1 MGTGCFFCDKNQVLE
16 INVLN
21 VNNRDIN
28 INNEKITMEQK
39 QMEKIEDQQKKF
51 ICKIKLNDG
60 NYGIGFFCQIPFAD
74 KNNDNMNIL
83 ICHNKIYNEIYNDK
97 NKDLNFSL
105 IGNDF
110 NYKITID
117 DSRKKYCEE
126 NYYET
131 AIIEIKDSDNLKNI
145 LFLEIDYSL
154 DNLKFIYSLPFYN
167 AKDEF
172 PFCSNFKLSNNNS
185 FQFSNRFISLGC
197 PIINLSNNKV
207 IGISKSVNNINN
219 YNIGIFLKEPI
230 EEFIKILEKDLG
242 TNASDNI
249 NKKLDINPY
258 IKTLLLCFYKIEKL
272 QKYFQNNFTLAFNKT
287 KLNNLTSLICKFM
300 KDEGKDNFNRLN
312 IIKDIEEYLKE
323 NNKNIK
329 IINFECLINIILTKL
344 HQELNRKENNN
355 SSFKDDDY
363 DENMGFNN
371 FQNFYLKYN
380 ESDIQKLFFG
390 FKEIITNFKCCGLK
404 KYFFEEFKYIYFDE
418 DKFKKGND
426 LQNLISEF
434 ENFSIQ
440 EKKYCKM
447 CCINSEE
454 TLMQKQIYI
463 GPEIL
468 IIIINNN
475 NKVKINFEKKIKTK
489 KFQYQLISCI
499 IDGNSNKNDDF
510 NIIFNIQNKFYIQNE
525 GSIKEI
531 DFESKSLTLFPYVF
545 FYQKETGNKNNN
557 YKSFNKEINEI
568 NNNNYFNFKNN
579 INNKNNFSNNDINN
593 NNLYNNYNNIM
604 MKNNENI
611 NFNIYN
617 NNNISNPNNIN
628 NNILNQGNNYNNII
642 QLNNNMN
649 NNMNN
654 NIFINPIINNNQNIN
669 INSFYFNNNEILNI
683 NNNNEDDELIT
694 LYFTFSNQ
702 KQLYINVKQTIYFK
716 EVINELESK
725 YTWIKNL
732 KIESYLFEGIKVSF
746 DKTLQ
751 EIGLKDNSTILI
763 IEY

>member
-74 KNNDNMNIL
+74 KNNDNMNVL
-83 ICHNKIYNEIYNDK
+83 ICHNKIYNKIYNDK

-380 ESDIQKLFFG
+380 ESNIQKLFFG

-404 KYFFEEFKYIYFDE
+404 KYFFEEFKYIYFNE
-418 DKFKKGND
+418 DKVKKENN
-426 LQNLISEF
+426 LQNLVSEF
-434 ENFSIQ
+434 ENFSMQ
-440 EKKYCKM
+440 EKKFCKM
-447 CCINSEE
+447 CCTTSED
-454 TLMQKQIYI
+454 TIIQKEIFI

-475 NKVKINFEKKIKTK
+475 NKIKINFEKRIKTK
-489 KFQYQLISCI
+489 KFQYHLITCI
-499 IDGNSNKNDDF
+499 IEDNSKKSKNF
-510 NIIFNIQNKFYIQNE
+510 NIIYNSQNKFYIQNE
-525 GSIKEI
+525 DNIEEI
-531 DFESKSLTLFPYVF
+531 YFESKSLNLIPHVF
-545 FYQKETGNKNNN
+545 FYQKENRNINNENSIFIKNINNN
-557 YKSFNKEINEI
+557 CNQNNINI
-568 NNNNYFNFKNN
+568 NNNNY
-579 INNKNNFSNNDINN
+579 NKN
-593 NNLYNNYNNIM
+593 
-604 MKNNENI
+604 
-611 NFNIYN
+611 
-617 NNNISNPNNIN
+617 
-628 NNILNQGNNYNNII
+628 NNYNNII
-642 QLNNNMN
+642 QLNNNI

-654 NIFINPIINNNQNIN
+654 NIFINPIINNNKNIN
-669 INSFYFNNNEILNI
+669 INSFSFNNNEILNI
-683 NNNNEDDELIT
+683 NNNNEDDEIIT

-702 KQLYINVKQTIYFK
+702 KQLYINVKQSIYFS
-716 EVINELESK
+716 EVIKELENK
-725 YTWIKNL
+725 YSWIKNL
-732 KIESYLFEGIKVSF
+732 KIESYLYEGIQVPL
-746 DKTLQ
+746 DKTLK